1 MGTKGKPVPLID
13 GKKECT
19 ECSEFKCLE
28 DFYKKSTGPHG
39 RSNMCK
45 DCTNSKRKDN
55 HVPKV
60 REDKSLLTEK
70 VCAKCK
76 VLKPRSEFRSEKR
89 NANGMSSR
97 CRDCMMED
105 SAVKRPEK
113 EKTEYDLLLEQG
125 LKKCVTCDEI
135 KPLDLYYARNAIKS
149 GVQSSCKECMDKA
162 EKVRRELD
170 KQERLEGE
178 KELQDEW
185 DSLYPNQRMCSFCT
199 EIKDISLF
207 RRGSGTPTR
216 FALKC
221 KDCEKER
228 NDQYYLDNKGKI
240 SIRHRFYYQ
249 NNKITALEYSAKY
262 FQENKELRMAQN
274 KEWQLNN
281 PKAYKEI
288 YTRQNARRRAIMAN
302 VPNTMP
308 YNWWA
313 ELLEYYGEVCANPE
327 CEREIT
333 VSNHLTHD
341 HIIPLSWEGSSNSL
355 LNSQVLCKSC
365 NSKKKNW
372 HETDYRDWTKGILLD
387 DLTIIY
393 DKIEPTSENLFK
405 LQESYNETISAAQ

>member
-1 MGTKGKPVPLID
+1 MGIKGKPVPLID

-19 ECSEFKCLE
+19 ECNELKVLE

-39 RSNMCK
+39 RTNMCK
-45 DCTNSKRKDN
+45 DCTNLKRKEK

-76 VLKPRSEFRSEKR
+76 ILKPRSEFRSEKR

-105 SAVKRPEK
+105 AGEKRPERV
-113 EKTEYDLLLEQG
+113 KTEYELLLEQG

-149 GVQSSCKECMDKA
+149 GVQSSCKGCMDKA
-162 EKVRRELD
+162 EKTRRELER
-170 KQERLEGE
+170 KERLEGE
-178 KELQDEW
+178 KELQAEW
-185 DSLYPNQRMCSFCT
+185 DLLYPNQRMCSFCA
-199 EIKDISLF
+199 EIKDVSLF
-207 RRGSGTPTR
+207 RRGENTPTR
-216 FALKC
+216 FILQCNSCYQDKRDEYWNENYELKI
-221 KDCEKER
+221 KPVRQKYYNDNLEKM
-228 NDQYYLDNKGKI
+228 
-240 SIRHRFYYQ
+240 
-249 NNKITALEYSAKY
+249 TEYSAKRY
-262 FQENKELRMAQN
+262 QENKDLRRAQN

-281 PKAYKEI
+281 PEAYKELCK
-288 YTRQNARRRAIMAN
+288 RSASKRRAIMAN

-308 YNWWA
+308 YNWWS

-327 CEREIT
+327 CDKEIT
-333 VSNHLTHD
+333 ASNHLTHD

-372 HETDYRDWTKGILLD
+372 HSTDYRDWTKGILLD

-405 LQESYNETISAAQ
+405 LKGVAA